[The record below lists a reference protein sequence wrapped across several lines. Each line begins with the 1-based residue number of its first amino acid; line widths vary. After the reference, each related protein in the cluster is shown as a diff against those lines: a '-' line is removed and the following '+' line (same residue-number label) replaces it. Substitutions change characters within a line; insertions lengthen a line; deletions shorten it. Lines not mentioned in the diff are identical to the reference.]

1 MRDYLKPTKCD
12 FNPDLYILHAG
23 TNDFSS
29 RKSNTGM
36 ADYIKVAKMLKS
48 DHNSVAISAIVPRTD
63 NFKEN
68 VTEANKGLAL
78 KCHKQGISLILH
90 DNINPKRYLN
100 KSKLHS
106 DNYGNII
113 FVRNLKEKRKEKN
126 PPKKRICR
134 S

>member
-1 MRDYLKPTKCD
+1 
-12 FNPDLYILHAG
+12 
-23 TNDFSS
+23 
-29 RKSNTGM
+29 M